1 MNDLKNN
8 NIKTYPWVYKNG
20 IDRQYEKV
28 HYWLLILVITL
39 GLFVRLW
46 GLGNVSLHGDEET
59 TSMAA
64 LSVIERGLPYMPSGM
79 FYPRAILQSYIIAAS
94 VWLFG
99 VSEWSLRFPSVLAGS
114 LGILVAFYLGKRFL
128 TPKFNIIFILIIA
141 LNPWMIKISQT
152 ARMYVFFS
160 TVIALFV
167 VFIFKWEED
176 EKWSSLLT
184 AFFMYIVALQFHQ
197 LAVFSLFM
205 FFFPFLMSPSLK
217 KFLHSTAALI
227 VGAFFFLVARMWI
240 SKSYNIIIPSQI
252 VSPPNEVV
260 LSPLK
265 IIMSNHLSL
274 TIIGLLLLLY
284 MINTFVL
291 IRINK
296 NVNISFYLSIIFFSG
311 AVCASLLLE
320 YHVTFVLYICG
331 VVLFFRSKSP
341 KKFLLNY
348 TLLIALLL
356 LFQFYFIFNSNFYP
370 NIIKTGKIF
379 TGSFSIY
386 PYFKFI
392 DSFFISSIFFVLLF
406 FYILKTFATGSPIQS
421 FIVFFIISVWLP
433 LFCQGFFTWYYTPRY
448 SFQYAQF
455 FILTCLAG
463 ILYLEKNLKE
473 KFTVRCPA
481 YVFITICIIMI
492 GFIKPLELR
501 RTLNPDC
508 KDYPD
513 HKGAATFMKK
523 IHLKADDI
531 ILAEDILQQVYY
543 KVKADYWLRG
553 FNDAKHAVKNEN
565 GVLKNIYT
573 DTSLMGTGK
582 KFERLLKDN
591 NMRNIYVIGSGETVD
606 RLNYYLS
613 DGLLD
618 VFTKYK
624 KYAEIIYKGSDN
636 KTLIWRF
643 PAHSG
648 IEKEL

>member
-1 MNDLKNN
+1 MNDNN
-8 NIKTYPWVYKNG
+8 MKICSLVYKNG
-20 IDRQYEKV
+20 IDLQYKKV
-28 HYWLLILVITL
+28 HYWLLALIIIL

-64 LSVIERGLPYMPSGM
+64 LSVIETGLPYMPSGM

-99 VSEWSLRFPSVLAGS
+99 ISEWSLRFPSVLAGS

-128 TPKFNIIFILIIA
+128 TPKFNMFFILIIA

-160 TVIALFV
+160 TAIALFV

-176 EKWSSLLT
+176 ERWSSFLT
-184 AFFMYIVALQFHQ
+184 AFFMYILALQFHQ
-197 LAVFSLFM
+197 LAIFSLFM

-217 KFLHSTAALI
+217 KIFHSTAAFI
-227 VGAFFFLVARMWI
+227 AGGFFFLVARTWI
-240 SKSYNIIIPSQI
+240 AKPYSIIIPSQI
-252 VSPPNEVV
+252 DLPSNEVV

-265 IIMSNHLSL
+265 IIINNNLSL
-274 TIIGLLLLLY
+274 TITSLLLLLY
-284 MINTFVL
+284 IINTVTL
-291 IRINK
+291 IRTNK
-296 NVNISFYLSIIFFSG
+296 NVNISFYLSIIFFS
-311 AVCASLLLE
+311 AAICASLLLE
-320 YHVTFVLYICG
+320 YHVAFIFYICG

-341 KKFLLNY
+341 NKFLLIY
-348 TLLIALLL
+348 TLLLSLLL
-356 LFQFYFIFNSNFYP
+356 FFQFYFIFNSNFYP

-379 TGSFSIY
+379 IGSFSIY

-392 DSFFISSIFFVLLF
+392 DSFLISSIFFVLLF
-406 FYILKTFATGSPIQS
+406 VYILKTFAAGSPIQG
-421 FIVFFIISVWLP
+421 FIIFFIISVWLP
-433 LFCQGFFTWYYTPRY
+433 LFCQGFFTWYYASRY
-448 SFQYAQF
+448 LFQYAQF
-455 FILTCLAG
+455 FILICLAG
-463 ILYLEKNLKE
+463 VLYLEKTLKE
-473 KFTVRCPA
+473 KITA
-481 YVFITICIIMI
+481 HSSTYVFITICIII
-492 GFIKPLELR
+492 ISFVKPLELMG
-501 RTLNPDC
+501 TLNPGY

-531 ILAEDILQQVYY
+531 ILAEDILEQVYY

-573 DTSLMGTGK
+573 DVPLMGTGK

-591 NMRNIYVIGSGETVD
+591 NMRNIYIIGSGETFEK
-606 RLNYYLS
+606 LNYYLS

-624 KYAEIIYKGSDN
+624 KYAEIIYTGHDD

-643 PAHSG
+643 SAHSG